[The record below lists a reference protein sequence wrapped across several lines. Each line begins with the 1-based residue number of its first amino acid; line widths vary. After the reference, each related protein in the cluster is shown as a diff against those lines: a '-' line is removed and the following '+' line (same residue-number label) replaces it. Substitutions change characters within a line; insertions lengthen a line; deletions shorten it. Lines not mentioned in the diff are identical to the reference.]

1 MYRQHFGLLH
11 KPFELAPDAG
21 TLFLS
26 ESHREALSV
35 LRYGVVANKGFLV
48 LTGGIGT
55 GKTTL
60 VNVLAA
66 SLDCPHHLCVLS
78 NPTLEIADFYYYL
91 ASKLELPF
99 DGNKAKFLILFS
111 RFIEKCRQEQRRVL
125 LIFDE
130 AHALPFELFQE
141 IRFLANLPPE
151 DQVAL
156 SIFLIGQPELLDR
169 LADERLLPLRQR
181 VAIRFHIEPLSMDD
195 TREYIFFRLER
206 AGAVRRK
213 LFTEKALELI
223 HQATG
228 GNPRLINILC
238 DNALVSAFAADALVI
253 DEAVIRACTDELAIP
268 GEQATFSL
276 PRPDSRMRPVWIAAG
291 IAILAAMGLGLYLA
305 YTNG

>member
-11 KPFELAPDAG
+11 KPFELVPDAG

-26 ESHREALSV
+26 ESHKEALSV

-66 SLDCPHHLCVLS
+66 GLDCPHHLCVLS
-78 NPTLEIADFYYYL
+78 NPTLEIGDFYYYL

-111 RFIEKCRQEQRRVL
+111 QFIEKCRKEQRRVL

-156 SIFLIGQPELLDR
+156 SIFLIGQPELL
-169 LADERLLPLRQR
+169 
-181 VAIRFHIEPLSMDD
+181 
-195 TREYIFFRLER
+195 
-206 AGAVRRK
+206 
-213 LFTEKALELI
+213 
-223 HQATG
+223 
-228 GNPRLINILC
+228 
-238 DNALVSAFAADALVI
+238 
-253 DEAVIRACTDELAIP
+253 
-268 GEQATFSL
+268 
-276 PRPDSRMRPVWIAAG
+276 
-291 IAILAAMGLGLYLA
+291 
-305 YTNG
+305 

>member
-1 MYRQHFGLLH
+1 
-11 KPFELAPDAG
+11 
-21 TLFLS
+21 
-26 ESHREALSV
+26 
-35 LRYGVVANKGFLV
+35 
-48 LTGGIGT
+48 
-55 GKTTL
+55 
-60 VNVLAA
+60 
-66 SLDCPHHLCVLS
+66 VLS

-91 ASKLELPF
+91 ALKLGLPF

-111 RFIEKCRQEQRRVL
+111 QFIEKCRQEQRRVL

-156 SIFLIGQPELLDR
+156 SIFLIGQPELLER

-253 DEAVIRACTDELAIP
+253 DETIIRACTDELAIP

-276 PRPDSRMRPVWIAAG
+276 PRPASRMRPVWIAAA